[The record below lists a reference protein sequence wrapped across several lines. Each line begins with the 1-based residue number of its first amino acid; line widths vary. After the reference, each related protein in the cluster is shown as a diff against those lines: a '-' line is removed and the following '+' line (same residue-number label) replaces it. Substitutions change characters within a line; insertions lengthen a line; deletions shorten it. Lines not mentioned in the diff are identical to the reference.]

1 MSVGQ
6 LAILI
11 DMHDQPDPLPH
22 GLEHIEGIAERLRG
36 VLIELQDANRANY
49 PPGAWHP
56 GPLQRRFMRAIDGLM
71 DAELEL
77 LQVLAEM
84 RDEQRRR
91 LGRAT

>member
-1 MSVGQ
+1 MSVVQ
-6 LAILI
+6 LGIL
-11 DMHDQPDPLPH
+11 PDPLPH

-36 VLIELQDANRANY
+36 VLIELQDANRTNY

-56 GPLQRRFMRAIDGLM
+56 GPLQRRFTRAIDGLL

>member
-1 MSVGQ
+1 
-6 LAILI
+6 
-11 DMHDQPDPLPH
+11 MHDQPDPLPH

-36 VLIELQDANRANY
+36 VLVELQDANRANY
-49 PPGAWHP
+49 PRWVWHP
-56 GPLQRRFMRAIDGLM
+56 GPLQGRLMRAIDGLL

-91 LGRAT
+91 LSQAT